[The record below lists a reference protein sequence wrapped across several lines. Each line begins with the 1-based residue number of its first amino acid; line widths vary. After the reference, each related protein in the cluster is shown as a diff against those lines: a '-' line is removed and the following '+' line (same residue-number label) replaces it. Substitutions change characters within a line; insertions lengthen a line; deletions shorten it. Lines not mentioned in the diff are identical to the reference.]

1 MSKEK
6 ILNFVLAIYR
16 ITDKFPK
23 EEPLKNVIRKN
34 ALEMIEEYFL
44 FLNKPTINNSGNNPI
59 FAKLETLDH
68 LFILAEK
75 QNWLNPK
82 NFAILRKEI
91 QSIKEEFKNR
101 NQNKVKS
108 EIKDNLE
115 KRTLKLNSNREQRC
129 QKILEVLG
137 KEGKIKV
144 SDIQKYF
151 PQITKRTL
159 RRDLRYLFQ
168 TRQILRIGDRIN
180 TYYILN
186 NKGENLGQN
195 NPSDVL
201 LLS

>member
-1 MSKEK
+1 MDKEK
-6 ILNFVLAIYR
+6 IIIFVLAIYR

-34 ALEMIEEYFL
+34 ALEMLEEYFL
-44 FLNKPTINNSGNNPI
+44 FLNKPILNNSDNNPI

-82 NFAILRKEI
+82 NFVILRKEI
-91 QSIKEEFKNR
+91 QKIKEEFKNR
-101 NQNKVKS
+101 NQNKTKS
-108 EIKDNLE
+108 EIKENLE
-115 KRTLKLNSNREQRC
+115 NKTLRLNSNREQRC

-168 TRQILRIGDRIN
+168 TRQILRVGDRIN

>member
-1 MSKEK
+1 MDKEK
-6 ILNFVLAIYR
+6 IIIFVLAIYR

-44 FLNKPTINNSGNNPI
+44 FLNKPTLNNSGNNLI

-91 QSIKEEFKNR
+91 QKMKEEFKNR

-108 EIKDNLE
+108 KIKDNLE
-115 KRTLKLNSNREQRC
+115 KRALKLNSNREQRC

-195 NPSDVL
+195 NSSDVL